1 MYPSRRKS
9 ATRMKKSS
17 PKDDRWSGRHTP
29 RKPRFP
35 RELAVIYEDD
45 AVVAVNKPAGL
56 LAVPVTGSA
65 MPSALSILDSELKQ
79 EKRRAYVVH
88 RIDRFTSGV
97 LLFAKSQRDRE
108 ALIKQ
113 FLAHTPVREYR
124 AVVRGQ
130 LAEKAGTLVQYFRR
144 DGQFQ
149 KLSSPKDPQAARAEL
164 RYKLE
169 RSLRE
174 SSLVRVE
181 LETGLQNQIR
191 VQFSAIGHPV
201 MGDRKYHPAEAEE
214 RRIERVALHAAR
226 LQFIHPRTGENV
238 AIECPLPPD
247 FQALLKALSRTKR
260 PAEVSVVLSGVS
272 RTGTPRHAERSLR
285 GEQRAS
291 KRSKASLPP
300 PDCVPVPREH
310 ERE

>member
-1 MYPSRRKS
+1 
-9 ATRMKKSS
+9 MKKSS
-17 PKDDRWSGRHTP
+17 PKNDRWSGRHTS

-35 RELAVIYEDD
+35 RELVVIYEDD

-56 LAVPVTGSA
+56 LAVPVEGSA

-108 ALIKQ
+108 ALIRQ
-113 FLAHTPVREYR
+113 FLAHTPVREYL
-124 AVVRGQ
+124 AVVRGR

-149 KLSSPKDPQAARAEL
+149 KLSSARDSKAARAEL

-201 MGDRKYHPAEAEE
+201 MGDRAAHCPCCSPRGAPAIYSSPH
-214 RRIERVALHAAR
+214 RRKCLHRLPGAAGFSGSPASVVA
-226 LQFIHPRTGENV
+226 N
-238 AIECPLPPD
+238 
-247 FQALLKALSRTKR
+247 QA
-260 PAEVSVVLSGVS
+260 PAEVSASPKFLGELLVLQLAMNHCVTRNFLLLFSVPLGVVI
-272 RTGTPRHAERSLR
+272 
-285 GEQRAS
+285 
-291 KRSKASLPP
+291 
-300 PDCVPVPREH
+300 
-310 ERE
+310 

>member
-1 MYPSRRKS
+1 MDPSTRKS
-9 ATRMKKSS
+9 TARMKKSARKKQS
-17 PKDDRWSGRHTP
+17 PRKDDRWSGRHTS

-56 LAVPVTGSA
+56 LAVPVEGSA

-113 FLAHTPVREYR
+113 FLAHTPVREYL
-124 AVVRGQ
+124 AVVRGR
-130 LAEKAGTLVQYFRR
+130 LTEKAGTLVQYFKR

-149 KLSSPKDPQAARAEL
+149 KLSNERDSKAARAEL

-169 RSLRE
+169 RSLKE

-201 MGDRKYHPAEAEE
+201 MGDRKYHPAEADE
-214 RRIERVALHAAR
+214 RRIARVALHAAR
-226 LQFIHPRTGENV
+226 LQFLHPRSGEK
-238 AIECPLPPD
+238 ISIDCPLPPD

-260 PAEVSVVLSGVS
+260 P
-272 RTGTPRHAERSLR
+272 P
-285 GEQRAS
+285 
-291 KRSKASLPP
+291 K
-300 PDCVPVPREH
+300 
-310 ERE
+310 